1 MQNRQAT
8 TIPPAAAPQSGSK
21 LADLPEAD
29 ILITEST
36 YGADTHP
43 SRRSQ
48 ESDLIK
54 AIVEVVTAGGN
65 VLIPAFALGRAQEI
79 ILAIRT
85 SALFH
90 SVNVPV
96 YVDGLVREVTDLFQT
111 QLELLPASVQN
122 FAKTQ
127 SPFFSE
133 KSSPR
138 IISLA

>member
-1 MQNRQAT
+1 V
-8 TIPPAAAPQSGSK
+8 
-21 LADLPEAD
+21 
-29 ILITEST
+29 
-36 YGADTHP
+36 
-43 SRRSQ
+43 
-48 ESDLIK
+48 
-54 AIVEVVTAGGN
+54 IVEVVGNGGN

-96 YVDGLVREVTDLFQT
+96 YVDGLVREVTDLFQN
-111 QLELLPASVQN
+111 QLDLLPAAVKN

-138 IISLA
+138 IILLAEPLLEENRVTERTPTRDRPSLRSNRQFRHVDRWSQHRLC

>member
-1 MQNRQAT
+1 
-8 TIPPAAAPQSGSK
+8 
-21 LADLPEAD
+21 
-29 ILITEST
+29 
-36 YGADTHP
+36 
-43 SRRSQ
+43 
-48 ESDLIK
+48 LIK
-54 AIVEVVTAGGN
+54 AIVEVVAAGGN

-96 YVDGLVREVTDLFQT
+96 YVDGLVREVTDLFQN
-111 QLELLPASVQN
+111 QLELLPAAVKN

-138 IISLA
+138 IISLAEPLLEENRVTERTSPRDRPSLSRDRQFRHVDRRSQYRLR

>member
-1 MQNRQAT
+1 
-8 TIPPAAAPQSGSK
+8 
-21 LADLPEAD
+21 
-29 ILITEST
+29 
-36 YGADTHP
+36 
-43 SRRSQ
+43 
-48 ESDLIK
+48 LIK
-54 AIVEVVTAGGN
+54 AIVEVVAAGGN

-96 YVDGLVREVTDLFQT
+96 YVDGLVREVTDLFQN
-111 QLELLPASVQN
+111 QLDLLPAAVKN

-138 IISLA
+138 IISLAEPLLVENRIAQRTPPGDRPSLSSNRQFRHVDRRSQHRLR

>member
-1 MQNRQAT
+1 M
-8 TIPPAAAPQSGSK
+8 
-21 LADLPEAD
+21 
-29 ILITEST
+29 
-36 YGADTHP
+36 
-43 SRRSQ
+43 
-48 ESDLIK
+48 IK
-54 AIVEVVTAGGN
+54 AIVEVVSAGGN

-96 YVDGLVREVTDLFQT
+96 YVDGLVREVTDLFQN
-111 QLELLPASVQN
+111 QLDLLPAAVKN

-138 IISLA
+138 IISLAEPLLEENRIAQRTPPRDRPPLSNSCTSAMSI